1 MKLRTKLMLGTQLLL
16 AAALVLCCFLMVRSL
31 RRTLIADA
39 VDYTVAEHG
48 ALEAVIRKIFVEQ
61 DDESKSSLVWRAA
74 MNYQVKQANVASDVS
89 TRYILQT
96 ETDSIFNNCG
106 INAWQ
111 VLMAADATV
120 QAGERKAGDRRYVVV
135 RHEDR
140 DYCVMGTVENF
151 RQEQYLFATARDITH
166 NMAYVRELTVYYV
179 VVGLLILVAATVL
192 EAVFLYG
199 MLRPIGR
206 LENGARLIAQ
216 GEYGN
221 RIEMKRKDEIGH
233 LAGSFNQMA
242 EAVECHVSDLEQ
254 VAEERKLLLTALA
267 HEMRTPVTA
276 ITGYAYALRYGKLT
290 GEQQQ
295 EALDFVDEQSR
306 RLERLSDKLTRVITA
321 QGEIE
326 CVTIK
331 SGEFFALL
339 RRTLEPLAAEHQI
352 RLVLEEDGEEFSGD
366 MDLLVSLVSNLY
378 DNARKAGA
386 SRVDITL
393 LEGKLAVRD
402 NGCGMAPEELD
413 KVTQPFY
420 KIDRSRNREGFGL
433 GLALCQNI
441 VQLHGASL
449 LIRSTPG
456 EGTEF
461 SVKLSG
467 GFAAGGVYEDAGEGC
482 CGSEKHRGPGQ

>member
-39 VDYTVAEHG
+39 VDYTVTEHE
-48 ALEAVIRKIFVEQ
+48 ALEAAGWKVLAEKEDGV
-61 DDESKSSLVWRAA
+61 KSSLVRRAA
-74 MNYQVKQANVASDVS
+74 LNYQVKQADVAADAS
-89 TRYILQT
+89 TQYILQT
-96 ETDSIFNNCG
+96 ETDNIFNNCG

-111 VLMAADATV
+111 VLMSTDAIV
-120 QAGERKAGDRRYVVV
+120 QAGEGRGGDRRYIVI

-140 DYCVMGTVENF
+140 DYCVMGTVNDF
-151 RQEQYLFATARDITH
+151 MQEKYLFATARDITH
-166 NMAYVRELTVYYV
+166 NMAYVRELTLYYV
-179 VVGLLILVAATVL
+179 VVGLIILAAATVL

-221 RIEMKRKDEIGH
+221 RIEMERKDEIGR
-233 LAGSFNQMA
+233 LADSFNQMA
-242 EAVECHVSDLEQ
+242 AAVECHVTDLEH

-326 CVTIK
+326 CVAIH
-331 SGEFFALL
+331 SEDFFSLL
-339 RRTLEPLAAEHQI
+339 RRTLRPLAVEHQI
-352 RLVLEEDGEEFSGD
+352 RLVLEEDGENFSGD
-366 MDLLVSLVSNLY
+366 MDLLVSLASNLY

-386 SRVDITL
+386 SRVEITL
-393 LEGKLAVRD
+393 LEGRFAVRD
-402 NGCGMAPEELD
+402 NGCGMASEELD

-441 VQLHGASL
+441 AQLHGSSL
-449 LIRSTPG
+449 AIRSAPG

-461 SVKLSG
+461 SMKLSG
-467 GFAAGGVYEDAGEGC
+467 SVYGNDGENI
-482 CGSEKHRGPGQ
+482 E

>member
-1 MKLRTKLMLGTQLLL
+1 MKLRTKLMMGTQLLL
-16 AAALVLCCFLMVRSL
+16 AAALALCCFLMVRSL
-31 RRTLIADA
+31 RNTLIADA
-39 VDYTVAEHG
+39 VDYTAAEHG
-48 ALEAVIRKIFVEQ
+48 TLEAAVRKVFAEGS
-61 DDESKSSLVWRAA
+61 DETKSSLVRRAA
-74 MNYQVKQANVASDVS
+74 LNYQVKQANMASDVS
-89 TRYILQT
+89 TQYILQT
-96 ETDSIFNNCG
+96 KTDNIFNNCG

-111 VLMAADATV
+111 VLVSADAMVRT
-120 QAGERKAGDRRYVVV
+120 GEGKDRDLHYAVV

-140 DYCVMGTVENF
+140 DYCVMGTVESF
-151 RQEQYLFATARDITH
+151 MQEEYLFATARDITH

-179 VVGLLILVAATVL
+179 MVGLLILAMATIL

-221 RIEMKRKDEIGH
+221 RIEIKGEDEIGR

-242 EAVECHVSDLEQ
+242 EAVERHIADLEQ

-276 ITGYAYALRYGKLT
+276 ITGYAYALRCGKLT
-290 GEQQQ
+290 EEQQR

-306 RLERLSDKLTRVITA
+306 RLERLSDKLTRVITTEG
-321 QGEIE
+321 QID
-326 CVTIK
+326 CVTIY
-331 SGEFFALL
+331 SGNFFAVLWRIL
-339 RRTLEPLAAEHQI
+339 RPLAARHHIE
-352 RLVLEEDGEEFSGD
+352 LVTQEDGKEFSGD
-366 MDLLVSLVSNLY
+366 MDLLVSLAVNLY

-386 SRVDITL
+386 SRVEITFQ
-393 LEGKLAVRD
+393 EGRFAVRD

-441 VQLHGASL
+441 AQLHGTSL
-449 LIRSTPG
+449 EIQSVPG

-461 SVKLSG
+461 SVQLSVG
-467 GFAAGGVYEDAGEGC
+467 RSG
-482 CGSEKHRGPGQ
+482 K

>member
-16 AAALVLCCFLMVRSL
+16 AAALLLCCFLMVRSL

-39 VDYTVAEHG
+39 VDYTVTEHG
-48 ALEAVIRKIFVEQ
+48 VLEAIARSVFAEQ
-61 DDESKSSLVWRAA
+61 RDEEKSSLVWRAA
-74 MNYQVKQANVASDVS
+74 LNYQVKQANVSADAS
-89 TRYILQT
+89 TQYILQT
-96 ETDSIFNNCG
+96 ETDNIFNNCG

-111 VLMAADATV
+111 ILMSADATV
-120 QAGERKAGDRRYVVV
+120 QMGEEKAENRRYVVV
-135 RHEDR
+135 RYEDR
-140 DYCVMGTVENF
+140 DYCVMGTVESF
-151 RQEQYLFATARDITH
+151 DQGECLFATARDITH

-179 VVGLLILVAATVL
+179 VVGLFILAAATLL

-199 MLRPIGR
+199 MLRPIAR

-221 RIEMKRKDEIGH
+221 RIEMKGKDEIGR
-233 LAGSFNQMA
+233 LADSFNQMA
-242 EAVECHVSDLEQ
+242 AAVECHVTDLEQ
-254 VAEERKLLLTALA
+254 VAEERKLLLTAMA

-295 EALDFVDEQSR
+295 EALEFVDEQSR

-321 QGEIE
+321 EGQIE
-326 CVTIK
+326 CVDIR
-331 SGEFFALL
+331 SGELFALL
-339 RRTLEPLAAEHQI
+339 LRTLEPLAAEHQI
-352 RLVLEEDGEEFSGD
+352 RLVLEEDGEVFLGD
-366 MDLLVSLVSNLY
+366 MDLLISLVSNLF

-386 SRVDITL
+386 SWVDVTL
-393 LEGKLAVRD
+393 REGRLAVRD

-441 VQLHGASL
+441 AQLHGSSL
-449 LIRSTPG
+449 VIRSVQG

-461 SVKLSG
+461 SVKLSS
-467 GFAAGGVYEDAGEGC
+467 AGLNDDRPGE
-482 CGSEKHRGPGQ
+482 

>member
-39 VDYTVAEHG
+39 VNYTATEHKT
-48 ALEAVIRKIFVEQ
+48 LEAAVRKVFAEKS
-61 DDESKSSLVWRAA
+61 DETISDLVWRAA
-74 MNYQVKQANVASDVS
+74 LNYQVKQANVAADVS
-89 TRYILQT
+89 TQYVLQT
-96 ETDSIFNNCG
+96 ETDNVFNNCG

-111 VLMAADATV
+111 VLMTTDTMK
-120 QAGERKAGDRRYVVV
+120 QTGERENDNQRYTVV
-135 RHEDR
+135 RHEGR

-151 RQEQYLFATARDITH
+151 KEEKYLFATARDITH
-166 NMAYVRELTVYYV
+166 NMDYVRDLTIYYV

-221 RIEMKRKDEIGH
+221 RIEIKGKDEIGR
-233 LAGSFNQMA
+233 LADSFNQMA
-242 EAVECHVSDLEQ
+242 AAVECHVSDLEQ

-326 CVTIK
+326 CVTINSK
-331 SGEFFALL
+331 DFFALL
-339 RRTLEPLAAEHQI
+339 RRTLQPLAADHQI

-366 MDLLVSLVSNLY
+366 MDLLVSLASNLY

-386 SRVDITL
+386 SRVDITFR
-393 LEGKLAVRD
+393 EGCFAVRD

-441 VQLHGASL
+441 AQLHGSSL
-449 LIRSTPG
+449 AIRSTPG

-461 SVKLSG
+461 SMKLSG
-467 GFAAGGVYEDAGEGC
+467 G
-482 CGSEKHRGPGQ
+482 

>member
-111 VLMAADATV
+111 VLMSADATV

-339 RRTLEPLAAEHQI
+339 RRTLEPL
-352 RLVLEEDGEEFSGD
+352 
-366 MDLLVSLVSNLY
+366 VSLVSNLY

-467 GFAAGGVYEDAGEGC
+467 GRSA
-482 CGSEKHRGPGQ
+482 